1 MPFSMDYT
9 KKIKAVGGKQKTY
22 DYLLIVEWPFISS
35 FKLPLA
41 RTKNFIE
48 AETSLCY
55 RNMTFAIFRV
65 SIVVFIA

>member
-1 MPFSMDYT
+1 MPFSMDHT
-9 KKIKAVGGKQKTY
+9 KKIKAIGGKQKTY
-22 DYLLIVEWPFISS
+22 DYLLIVEWSFISS

-48 AETSLCY
+48 AESLCF